1 MNAADILNHCEAVVK
16 GEIPQPLPFW
26 VEADYDGLARPQYIF
41 YYAKPQD
48 DVESHV
54 ALIFWGFAA
63 QIPPHTLQLA
73 ARLLGI
79 DKQEVKLEWEDV
91 KYPTCAKST
100 TKFNDLVSC
109 TVEDLGECVR
119 AYVLVSGVGRT
130 CMDPPAITVEDA
142 QKWCAD
148 TIKAITTQTL
158 KP

>member
-1 MNAADILNHCEAVVK
+1 MKPTAQDILNHCEAVVN

-73 ARLLGI
+73 ARLLGMDSEPAPAEI
-79 DKQEVKLEWEDV
+79 VLKWDGNRATYNEYITAETYSSIHQKGWHPRIYVGGHRVDEDIW
-91 KYPTCAKST
+91 
-100 TKFNDLVSC
+100 NDSQA
-109 TVEDLGECVR
+109 E
-119 AYVLVSGVGRT
+119 
-130 CMDPPAITVEDA
+130 A
-142 QKWCAD
+142 QQWCAD
-148 TIKAITTQTL
+148 TIKAITTQTP
-158 KP
+158 KQ